1 MEKKLYSNHIFE
13 FLLFPHRL
21 NSNNIQSSISPKSII
36 KASKTFS
43 KITTKTAERHQCCCN
58 GIFTGTF
65 NCNCLLVIIFSSST
79 LEIIEVCQIFSSSI
93 FFDRVEAEDKPVNQK
108 NCVHQI
114 KHIRVDTGA
123 DELCLIC
130 IITWS
135 NSSKVIW
142 VLLDNF
148 SFTLSVLLGRLHSRI
163 ANYICLELN
172 TIGLI
177 LTDISQDKLVL
188 CASSPF
194 AHCRARAKVQ
204 LVCLVRKCG

>member
-1 MEKKLYSNHIFE
+1 MDKKLYSNHIFE
-13 FLLFPHRL
+13 FLLFLHRL
-21 NSNNIQSSISPKSII
+21 NSNNIQSSISPKSIT

-43 KITTKTAERHQCCCN
+43 KITTKIAERHQCCCN

-65 NCNCLLVIIFSSST
+65 NCNCLLVIIFSSNT
-79 LEIIEVCQIFSSSI
+79 LEIIEVCQIFSSSF

-130 IITWS
+130 IITWR
-135 NSSKVIW
+135 NSRKVTW
-142 VLLDNF
+142 ALLDNF

-163 ANYICLELN
+163 ANYVCLELN